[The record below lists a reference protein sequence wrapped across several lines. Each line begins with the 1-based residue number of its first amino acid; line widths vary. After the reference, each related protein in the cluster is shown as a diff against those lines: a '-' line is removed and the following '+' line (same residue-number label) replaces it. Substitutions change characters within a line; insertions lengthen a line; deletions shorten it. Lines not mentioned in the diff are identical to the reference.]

1 MAENKQAQKK
11 IIKKEADSKPN
22 EEVASVIKDK
32 KKIEKKKEEA
42 KKTETVKKVNQSK
55 PKKEEVKA
63 EKSEEQEM
71 KEAIKSFKAEE
82 NTLVSN
88 KTASKDTS
96 GKFVQ
101 KKKNRKIRRQV
112 QRGKAYINA
121 TYNNT
126 IVTLSDLH
134 GNVLAWSSAGY
145 LGFKGAKKATTYA
158 AAQVV
163 ADVSEKVQKYGLR
176 ELDVFVKGV
185 GSGRESAIRTLAQK
199 GFNLNLIKDRTPIP
213 HNGCRAKKP
222 RRV

>member
-1 MAENKQAQKK
+1 MAEDKQAQKK
-11 IIKKEADSKPN
+11 ETEKKETPQ
-22 EEVASVIKDK
+22 
-32 KKIEKKKEEA
+32 KEA
-42 KKTETVKKVNQSK
+42 
-55 PKKEEVKA
+55 EVKA
-63 EKSEEQEM
+63 SIKKSADNKKEQISKTEIKKDSTKKAIKETTPKTEEQEM
-71 KEAIKSFKAEE
+71 KEAVESFKTEDNGPKVA
-82 NTLVSN
+82 
-88 KTASKDTS
+88 KTESKNTS
-96 GKFVQ
+96 GKFIQ

-112 QRGKAYINA
+112 QKGQAYVNA

-163 ADVSEKVQKYGLR
+163 VDVTEKVQKYGLKD
-176 ELDVFVKGV
+176 LDVYVKGV

-213 HNGCRAKKP
+213 HNGCRPKKP

>member
-1 MAENKQAQKK
+1 MVENKKTD
-11 IIKKEADSKPN
+11 KKE
-22 EEVASVIKDK
+22 EEN
-32 KKIEKKKEEA
+32 EKKELNKSSISKMKTVAQPEKINDNQKEEEKKAEIEEA
-42 KKTETVKKVNQSK
+42 KKAIKDF
-55 PKKEEVKA
+55 
-63 EKSEEQEM
+63 KSEEIS
-71 KEAIKSFKAEE
+71 IKPEKS
-82 NTLVSN
+82 V
-88 KTASKDTS
+88 SKDTS

-101 KKKNRKIRRQV
+101 KKKKRKVRRQI
-112 QRGKAYINA
+112 QRGQAYIKA

-134 GNVLAWSSAGY
+134 GNVLAWSSSGY

-158 AAQVV
+158 ASQVV
-163 ADVSEKVQKYGLR
+163 LDVTEKVQKYGLKD
-176 ELDVFVKGV
+176 LDVYVKGV

>member
-1 MAENKQAQKK
+1 MAENKQTKDNSVKQESKEVDKKAPKTEKVVAEVKKVQQQEVKPTKEDSAKQQAEAEAKEAKK
-11 IIKKEADSKPN
+11 II
-22 EEVASVIKDK
+22 
-32 KKIEKKKEEA
+32 
-42 KKTETVKKVNQSK
+42 
-55 PKKEEVKA
+55 
-63 EKSEEQEM
+63 QE
-71 KEAIKSFKAEE
+71 FKADES
-82 NTLVSN
+82 LVKNLN

-101 KKKNRKIRRQV
+101 KKKKRKIRRQV
-112 QRGKAYINA
+112 NKGQAYIKA

-158 AAQVV
+158 ATQVIL
-163 ADVSEKVQKYGLR
+163 DVTEKVQKYGLK
-176 ELDVFVKGV
+176 EIDVYVKGV

-199 GFNLNLIKDRTPIP
+199 GFNLNLIKDQTPIP
-213 HNGCRAKKP
+213 HNGCRPRKP

>member
-1 MAENKQAQKK
+1 MAENKQAKK
-11 IIKKEADSKPN
+11 TSIKKEETEKDEKVTSQKGSAIVSN
-22 EEVASVIKDK
+22 EKLKKEE
-32 KKIEKKKEEA
+32 KKIESKDSAVKKEVQA
-42 KKTETVKKVNQSK
+42 DN
-55 PKKEEVKA
+55 
-63 EKSEEQEM
+63 
-71 KEAIKSFKAEE
+71 AEE
-82 NTLVSN
+82 ATGLVQELKMDESLVR

-101 KKKNRKIRRQV
+101 KKKKRKIRRQIHKG
-112 QRGKAYINA
+112 QAYVKA

-126 IVTLSDLH
+126 IVTLADLH
-134 GNVLAWSSAGY
+134 GNILAWSSAGY

-163 ADVSEKVQKYGLR
+163 LDVTEKVQKYGLK
-176 ELDVFVKGV
+176 EIDVYVKGV

-213 HNGCRAKKP
+213 HNGCRPKKP

>member
-1 MAENKQAQKK
+1 MAEKKQVQKK
-11 IIKKEADSKPN
+11 AIDEEKTPQKEVVVSD
-22 EEVASVIKDK
+22 KDK
-32 KKIEKKKEEA
+32 KTISGKTDKKEDKSIEIEKA
-42 KKTETVKKVNQSK
+42 VK
-55 PKKEEVKA
+55 KA
-63 EKSEEQEM
+63 EKKADFNKNEER
-71 KEAIKSFKAEE
+71 EAEDNIKNFKLEE
-82 NTLVSN
+82 SSLKIN

-101 KKKNRKIRRQV
+101 KKKNRKIRRQI
-112 QRGKAYINA
+112 QKGQAYVSA

-163 ADVSEKVQKYGLR
+163 LDVTEKVQKYGLKD
-176 ELDVFVKGV
+176 LDVFVKGV

-213 HNGCRAKKP
+213 HNGCRPRKP